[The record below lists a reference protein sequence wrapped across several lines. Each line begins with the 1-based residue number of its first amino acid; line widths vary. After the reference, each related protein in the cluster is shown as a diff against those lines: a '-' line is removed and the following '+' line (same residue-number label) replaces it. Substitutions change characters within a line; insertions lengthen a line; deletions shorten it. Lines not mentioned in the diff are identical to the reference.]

1 MELIKKSL
9 LVLLLFSTVTHASSD
24 KEIKELMNTYLKSIH
39 AKDVINLKKITTN
52 SYLKKLKNSYLNSN
66 IKQTKKFKAY
76 SFDIK
81 INKANLDKNQYWVN
95 IKDKTK
101 KDYSDYWYIIE
112 KNIHSFKISD
122 MVHIEE

>member
-1 MELIKKSL
+1 MELIKQSL
-9 LVLLLFSTVTHASSD
+9 LVILFFSTVTHASSE
-24 KEIKELMNTYLKSIH
+24 KEIKELMNTYLKNIH
-39 AKDVINLKKITTN
+39 AKDAMKLKKITTN
-52 SYLKKLKNSYLNSN
+52 SFFKSLKNSYLNSK
-66 IKQTKKFKAY
+66 IQQTKQFKPY

-112 KNIHSFKISD
+112 KDIHSFKISD